1 MTTEKILD
9 VRRMTHWPGHM
20 EADYIYTLGIAGE
33 RFFKE
38 IKENGRISGAK
49 CKQCGKIFVPARL
62 YCEKCF
68 DKLTEW
74 VDIGTKGRVYTFT
87 VAYVDIKGAKLE
99 EPTIYALIKFD
110 GTVGGLVHKLGE
122 VAICDLRVGLPVEAV
137 FKPQPDRTANI
148 NDIKY
153 FKPVK

>member
-1 MTTEKILD
+1 MATEKILD

-33 RFFKE
+33 RFFRE

-49 CKQCGKIFVPARL
+49 CKQCGQIFVPARL

-99 EPTIYALIKFD
+99 EPIIYALIKFD

-122 VAICDLRVGLPVEAV
+122 VALCDLRVGLPVEAV
-137 FKPQPDRTANI
+137 IKPHPDRTANI

-153 FKPVK
+153 FKPAK